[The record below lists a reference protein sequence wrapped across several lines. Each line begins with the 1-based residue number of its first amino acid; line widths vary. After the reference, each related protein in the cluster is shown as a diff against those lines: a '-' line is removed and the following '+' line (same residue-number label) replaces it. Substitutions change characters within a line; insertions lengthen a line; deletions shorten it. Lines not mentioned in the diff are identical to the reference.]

1 VPIGFGACH
10 SPIKDEN
17 SGFAPCPSRDSDY
30 LPAGD
35 VDPEIP
41 VASIRSGT
49 KYWIAKVINVVR
61 DAASEA
67 DTDFQNVIIKV
78 VTAAARTPALT
89 LAVGAQLF
97 VFAGIAAMV
106 RTRTDIVVLL
116 SDRLERFQGQTRLC
130 HLRLFMRKG
139 NVSFQTS
146 YHRRQAVLEGCVSS
160 KLREAAN
167 SSN

>member
-1 VPIGFGACH
+1 
-10 SPIKDEN
+10 
-17 SGFAPCPSRDSDY
+17 

-106 RTRTDIVVLL
+106 STLAAIVVLL
-116 SDRLERFQGQTRLC
+116 
-130 HLRLFMRKG
+130 
-139 NVSFQTS
+139 
-146 YHRRQAVLEGCVSS
+146 
-160 KLREAAN
+160 
-167 SSN
+167 